1 MRCGWLLLAG
11 WPSFYAPVDPDHV
24 VEIVD
29 RSIPWMPRVS
39 GACLI
44 GVMRWGVGAKGGEME
59 RRGLEG
65 PADLRLF
72 SLGTAVWGQQ
82 AVATCGVAFH
92 MH

>member
-44 GVMRWGVGAKGGEME
+44 GVLTCVWEEKEGRGSQGTRASGACWIDVLAH
-59 RRGLEG
+59 R
-65 PADLRLF
+65 
-72 SLGTAVWGQQ
+72 
-82 AVATCGVAFH
+82 
-92 MH
+92 